1 MWDNENDGKDIGPQ
15 TDIKLG
21 GGKPDPARK
30 EAPGVSECPF
40 NFSIDWVK
48 MLTSDGFHLREHR

>member
-1 MWDNENDGKDIGPQ
+1 MRDNENDGNDVSPH

-21 GGKPDPARK
+21 GGKPDSASK
-30 EAPGVSECPF
+30 EAPEVSDSPF